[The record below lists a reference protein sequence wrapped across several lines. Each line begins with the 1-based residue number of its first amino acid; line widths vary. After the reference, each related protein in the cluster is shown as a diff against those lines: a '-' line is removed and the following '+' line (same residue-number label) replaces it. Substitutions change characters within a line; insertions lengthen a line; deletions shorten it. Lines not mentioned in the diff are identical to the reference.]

1 MDDVGGVESLESTQA
16 LVSEVLCMVVRQ
28 VLRPNHAVHV
38 CFHELLDYCVE
49 ISARSKL
56 RVAART
62 VDLLEGI
69 Y

>member
-1 MDDVGGVESLESTQA
+1 MDNVGGVECFESTQA
-16 LVSEVLCMVVRQ
+16 LVSEVLCVVVRQ
-28 VLRPNHAVHV
+28 VLRPNHPVHV

-49 ISARSKL
+49 ISAKSKS
-56 RVAART
+56 RVTART